1 MKLLY
6 TPPSPFFRKVM
17 AMAIE
22 TGLDARIEL
31 VEVHPFEREQALA
44 AENPLGRVPTL
55 VTDDGL
61 TLFESDVVCAY
72 LDTLHDGSPM
82 IPMEPER
89 RWPVLRVQAIA
100 DGILDA
106 SVQRRY
112 ESLRPAALQWS
123 DWSDRQKRK
132 VMRGLDALENDAASR
147 EGPLDLGKIAVGC
160 VLGYLDFRFPD
171 DRWRDG
177 RPELAAWFA
186 TFDERPSMRKTR
198 PA

>member
-17 AMAIE
+17 AVAIE
-22 TGLDARIEL
+22 TGLDSRIEL
-31 VEVHPFEREQALA
+31 VEAHPFEREKDLA

-55 VTDDGL
+55 ITDDGIAL
-61 TLFESDVVCAY
+61 YESDLICAY
-72 LDTLHDGSPM
+72 LDTLHDGP
-82 IPMEPER
+82 PLVPVAPER
-89 RWPVLRVQAIA
+89 RWPVLRRQAIA

-112 ESLRPAALQWS
+112 ESLRPAELQWAE
-123 DWSDRQKRK
+123 WSDRQKRK
-132 VMRGLDALENDAASR
+132 VVRSLDILESDKASR
-147 EGPLDLGKIAVGC
+147 EGPLDLSKIAVGC

-171 DRWRDG
+171 DRWRDS
-177 RPELAAWFA
+177 RPELAGWFA
-186 TFDERPSMRKTR
+186 VFGKRPSMQRTR